1 MKRITLDQPLVWS
14 QVVEVA
20 AGRALL
26 ELSPSAKA
34 RIQAANTIVRTVV
47 EKNIRAYGVNTGV
60 GALSD
65 TVVPPAQQSALSR
78 NILMSHAVGVGRPL
92 GVSETRAIMTCAINN
107 FAHGYSG
114 LRWVVVER
122 LLALLNTGC
131 IPEVPR
137 QGSVGYI
144 SHMAHIGLVMIG
156 HGYCRL
162 DGERL
167 PAAAALRL
175 LGFEP
180 LVLEAKEGLCLVN
193 GSPCVTGLG
202 CLLLD
207 RARRLMDWADAI
219 SAMSFETQR
228 CQLRAV
234 NASAMALRASPGLIQ
249 VALRLSELL
258 EGSGILAAA
267 TGRQTQDALSLRSIP
282 HVHGAVRDVWA
293 QVALVVNREL
303 ASVTDNP
310 VVCGSPEAPE
320 IYSQAHAVGAGIGL
334 AMDQMGIAMAE
345 LGAISERR
353 IDRMVNPLVNG
364 LPAFLAGESG
374 VESGFM
380 IAQYAAVSLVAHN
393 RRLAAPAS
401 LDGGVTSGLQ
411 EDILCHATPAAI
423 KAQVILDNLE
433 NIFAIELLAASQS
446 YDLLDKN
453 LTSAPR
459 TATLY
464 RALRGEIT
472 IYADDRPLGEDIALA
487 ALFIQRKTP
496 DELLTE
502 PEAGLKSVEEFV
514 PGASATVQS
523 DL

>member
-20 AGRALL
+20 VQEVYFDLSSGARARV
-26 ELSPSAKA
+26 E
-34 RIQAANTIVRTVV
+34 AANAIVRAVV
-47 EKNIRAYGVNTGV
+47 QKNIRAYGVNTGV

-65 TVVPPAQQSALSR
+65 TVVPPALQSALSH
-78 NILMSHAVGVGRPL
+78 NILMSHAVGLGRPL
-92 GVSETRAIMTCAINN
+92 SVTETRAIMVCAVNN

-114 LRWVVVER
+114 LRLRVVER
-122 LLALLNTGC
+122 LVELLNARCT
-131 IPEVPR
+131 PEVPR
-137 QGSVGYI
+137 QGSVGYL
-144 SHMAHIGLVMIG
+144 SHMAHIGLVVIG

-167 PAAAALRL
+167 PAAVALQRL
-175 LGFEP
+175 GLEP

-193 GSPCVTGLG
+193 GSPCVTGLA

-207 RARRLMDWADAI
+207 RGQRLMDWADAI

-228 CQLRAV
+228 CQIRAV
-234 NASAMALRASPGLIQ
+234 NGSAMALRASPGLMK
-249 VALRLSELL
+249 VAQRLTELL
-258 EGSGILAAA
+258 AGSGILAAA
-267 TGRQTQDALSLRSIP
+267 NGRQTQDALSLRSIP
-282 HVHGAVRDVWA
+282 HVHGAVRDTWD
-293 QVALVVNREL
+293 QVVQVVDREL

-334 AMDQMGIAMAE
+334 AMDQLGIAMAE

-364 LPAFLAGESG
+364 LPAFLAGASG

-401 LDGGVTSGLQ
+401 LDGGITSGLQ
-411 EDILCHATPAAI
+411 EDILCHATPGAL

-446 YDLLDKN
+446 YDLLDRS
-453 LTSAPR
+453 LTPAPR
-459 TATLY
+459 TA
-464 RALRGEIT
+464 ALHLAVRELIT
-472 IYADDRPLGEDIALA
+472 RYADDRPLGEDILA
-487 ALFIQRKTP
+487 AATFIQRATP
-496 DELLTE
+496 DGLL
-502 PEAGLKSVEEFV
+502 AH
-514 PGASATVQS
+514 A
-523 DL
+523 DLS

>member
-1 MKRITLDQPLVWS
+1 MKRVTLDQPLVWS

-20 AGRALL
+20 AQEVFLD
-26 ELSPSAKA
+26 LSTAAKA
-34 RIQAANTIVRTVV
+34 RIEAANTIVRTVV
-47 EKNIRAYGVNTGV
+47 QKNICAYGVNTGV

-65 TVVPPAQQSALSR
+65 SVVPPAQQSALSR

-92 GVSETRAIMTCAINN
+92 GVTETRAIMTCAINN

-114 LRWVVVER
+114 LRLRVVER
-122 LLALLNTGC
+122 LVELLNARCT
-131 IPEVPR
+131 PEVPR

-144 SHMAHIGLVMIG
+144 SHMAHIGLVLIG

-167 PAAAALRL
+167 PAAAALERL
-175 LGFEP
+175 GLAP
-180 LVLEAKEGLCLVN
+180 LLLEAKEGLCLVN

-202 CLLLD
+202 CLLLE
-207 RARRLMDWADAI
+207 RARQLMDWADAI

-228 CQLRAV
+228 CQIRAV
-234 NASAMALRASPGLIQ
+234 NASAMALRASPGLMQ
-249 VALRLSELL
+249 VAERLSDLL
-258 EGSGILAAA
+258 AGSGILAAA
-267 TGRQTQDALSLRSIP
+267 TGRRTQDALSLRSIP
-282 HVHGAVRDVWA
+282 HVHGAVRDAWA
-293 QVALVVNREL
+293 QVALVVDREL

-310 VVCGSPEAPE
+310 VVCGTPEAPE

-334 AMDQMGIAMAE
+334 AMDQIGIAMAE

-411 EDILCHATPAAI
+411 EDILCHATPAAL
-423 KAQVILDNLE
+423 KAQVIFDNLE

-446 YDLLDKN
+446 YDLLDKD
-453 LTSAPR
+453 LTPAPR
-459 TATLY
+459 TATLH
-464 RALRGEIT
+464 RALREEIAV
-472 IYADDRPLGEDIALA
+472 YADDRPLGEDIALA
-487 ALFIQRKTP
+487 ARFIQRESP
-496 DELLTE
+496 DALLSRS
-502 PEAGLKSVEEFV
+502 GL
-514 PGASATVQS
+514 G
-523 DL
+523 